1 MVKKIGI
8 NGFGRIGRL
17 FFRLAWKNPEL
28 EIVAINDL
36 TDPKVTAH
44 LLKYDSVYRKFQGTI
59 EAKENSIVVDGKEI
73 PVYAHRDPTDIPW
86 EKHGV
91 EIVYESTGFFR
102 KREGYSKH
110 LKHDGVRLVF
120 ISAPADKEISCTIV
134 YGVNND
140 AYKKGEH
147 DAVSGASCTTNCL
160 APVVKVLNDKWGVE
174 RGTMTTIHAYTSDQ
188 RLIDFPHSKLR
199 RARAAA
205 VNLIPT
211 TTGAAAAIGLVIPEL
226 AGKFDGIAV
235 RAPVPDGSLVDL
247 TVQLKNPTTV
257 EEINAAMKAASE
269 GELKGILGYTEDE
282 IVSSDIIGETHGSIF
297 DAGMTRVLGG
307 NGTWVKILSWYDNEA
322 SFTNQSI
329 KLIVNLL

>member
-17 FFRLAWKNPEL
+17 FFRLAWKNPDL

-44 LLKYDSVYRKFQGTI
+44 LLKYDTVYHKFDGTI
-59 EAKENSIVVDGKEI
+59 EAKEHSIVVDGKEI
-73 PVYAHRDPTDIPW
+73 PVYAVRDPAEIPW

-110 LKHDGVRLVF
+110 LKHEGVRVVF
-120 ISAPADKEISCTIV
+120 VSAPADKDISCTIV
-134 YGVNND
+134 YGVNNE

-174 RGTMTTIHAYTSDQ
+174 KGTMTTVHAYTNDQ
-188 RLIDFPHSKLR
+188 RVLDYPHSKLR
-199 RARAAA
+199 RARTAAA
-205 VNLIPT
+205 NLIPT
-211 TTGAAAAIGLVIPEL
+211 TTGAAAAIGLVLPEL
-226 AGKFDGIAV
+226 KGKLDGIAV

-247 TVQLKNPTTV
+247 TVLLKKPAAV

-269 GELKGILGYTEDE
+269 GELKGVLGYTEDP

-297 DAGMTRVLGG
+297 DAGMTRVLE
-307 NGTWVKILSWYDNEA
+307 GTWVKILSWYDNEA

-329 KLIVNLL
+329 RLIANLL

>member
-36 TDPKVTAH
+36 TPPKVTAH
-44 LLKYDSVYRKFQGTI
+44 LLKYDSVYRQFPGTI
-59 EAKENSIVVDGKEI
+59 EAKDNSIVVDGKEI
-73 PVYAHRDPTDIPW
+73 PVYAHRDPAEIPW
-86 EKHGV
+86 ENHGV

-110 LKHDGVRLVF
+110 LKHEGVRLVF
-120 ISAPADKEISCTIV
+120 ISAPADKDISCTIV

-174 RGTMTTIHAYTSDQ
+174 RGTMTTIHAYTNDQ
-188 RLIDFPHSKLR
+188 KILDYPHSKLR

-205 VNLIPT
+205 VNIIPT
-211 TTGAAAAIGLVIPEL
+211 TTGAATAIGLVLPEL
-226 AGKFDGIAV
+226 AGKLDGISV
-235 RAPVPDGSLVDL
+235 RVPVPVGSLVDL
-247 TVQLKNPTTV
+247 TVQLKTSTTV

-269 GELKGILGYTEDE
+269 GELKGILGYTEDP

-297 DAGMTRVLGG
+297 DSGMTRVLEG
-307 NGTWVKILSWYDNEA
+307 NWVKVISWYDNEA

-329 KLIVNLL
+329 KLITELL

>member
-1 MVKKIGI
+1 M
-8 NGFGRIGRL
+8 
-17 FFRLAWKNPEL
+17 
-28 EIVAINDL
+28 D
-36 TDPKVTAH
+36 
-44 LLKYDSVYRKFQGTI
+44 
-59 EAKENSIVVDGKEI
+59 
-73 PVYAHRDPTDIPW
+73 AHRDPTNIPW

-110 LKHDGVRLVF
+110 LKHAGVRVVF
-120 ISAPADKEISCTIV
+120 VSAPADKDISCTIV
-134 YGVNND
+134 YGVNNE

-174 RGTMTTIHAYTSDQ
+174 RGTMTTIHAYTNDQ
-188 RLIDFPHSKLR
+188 RLLDYPHSKLR

-211 TTGAAAAIGLVIPEL
+211 TTGAAAAIGLVLPEL

-247 TVQLKNPTTV
+247 TVQLKNPASV
-257 EEINAAMKAASE
+257 EEINAAMKEASE
-269 GELKGILGYTEDE
+269 GSLKGILGYTEDE

-329 KLIVNLL
+329 KLITNLL

>member
-17 FFRLAWKNPEL
+17 FFNLAWKNPEL

-36 TDPKVTAH
+36 TPPKVTAH
-44 LLKYDSVYRKFQGTI
+44 LLKYDSVYRQFPGTI
-59 EAKENSIVVDGKEI
+59 EARENSIVVDGKEI
-73 PVYAHRDPTDIPW
+73 PVYALRDPADIPW
-86 EKHGV
+86 EKHGT

-110 LKHDGVRLVF
+110 LKHNGVRVVF
-120 ISAPADKEISCTIV
+120 VSAPADKEISCTLV
-134 YGVNND
+134 YGVNNN

-174 RGTMTTIHAYTSDQ
+174 RGTMTTVHAYTNDQ
-188 RLIDFPHSKLR
+188 RLLDFPHSDLR

-205 VNLIPT
+205 VNIIPT
-211 TTGAAAAIGLVIPEL
+211 TTGAAAAIGLVLPEL
-226 AGKFDGIAV
+226 AGKLDGISLRV
-235 RAPVPDGSLVDL
+235 PVPDGSLVDL
-247 TVQLKNPTTV
+247 TVQLKNSATV
-257 EEINAAMKAASE
+257 EEINAAMKEASQ
-269 GELKGILGYTEDE
+269 GELKGILGYTEDP

-297 DAGMTRVLGG
+297 DAGMTTVLG
-307 NGTWVKILSWYDNEA
+307 GTWVKVISWYDNEA

-329 KLIVNLL
+329 KLIAELL

>member
-17 FFRLAWKNPEL
+17 FFRLAWKNPEI

-36 TDPKVTAH
+36 TPPKVTAH
-44 LLKYDSVYRKFQGTI
+44 LLKYDSVYRKFEGTI
-59 EAKENSIVVDGKEI
+59 EAKESSIVVDGKEI
-73 PVYAHRDPTDIPW
+73 PVYSQRDPTNIPW
-86 EKHGV
+86 ENHGV

-110 LKHDGVRLVF
+110 LKHPGVRLVF
-120 ISAPADKEISCTIV
+120 VSAPADKDISCTIV
-134 YGVNND
+134 YGVNKD

-174 RGTMTTIHAYTSDQ
+174 RGTLTTIHAYTNDQ
-188 RLIDFPHSKLR
+188 RILDFPHSKLR

-211 TTGAAAAIGLVIPEL
+211 TTGAAAAIGLVLPEL
-226 AGKFDGIAV
+226 AGKLDGIAV
-235 RAPVPDGSLVDL
+235 RAPVPVGSLIDL

-282 IVSSDIIGETHGSIF
+282 IVSGDIIGETHGSIF

-307 NGTWVKILSWYDNEA
+307 NGTWVKVLSWYDNEA

-329 KLIVNLL
+329 KLISEFL

>member
-36 TDPKVTAH
+36 TPPKVTAH
-44 LLKYDSVYRKFQGTI
+44 LLKYDTVYHAFQGKV

-73 PVYAHRDPTDIPW
+73 PVYALRDPADIPW

-110 LKHDGVRLVF
+110 LKHDGVRVVF
-120 ISAPADKEISCTIV
+120 VSAPADKEISCTIV

-140 AYKKGEH
+140 AYKKGKH

-160 APVVKVLNDKWGVE
+160 APVVKVLNDKWGVLK
-174 RGTMTTIHAYTSDQ
+174 GTMTTIHAYTNDQ
-188 RLIDFPHSKLR
+188 RILDFPHSDLR
-199 RARAAA
+199 RARTAAA
-205 VNLIPT
+205 NLIPT
-211 TTGAAAAIGLVIPEL
+211 STGAAAAIGLVLPEL
-226 AGKFDGIAV
+226 AGKLDGIAV

-247 TVQLKNPTTV
+247 TVLLKNSTTV
-257 EEINAAMKAASE
+257 EEINAAMKEASQ
-269 GELKGILGYTEDE
+269 GELKGILGYTEDP

-297 DAGMTRVLGG
+297 DAGMTTVLD
-307 NGTWVKILSWYDNEA
+307 GTWVKVISWYDNEA

-329 KLIVNLL
+329 KLIAELL